1 VWERGSRG
9 KEEEQIQRTAAKV
22 DKEKVR
28 ARILEVGV
36 VPVVRASSA
45 QEARM
50 AADAVCQGGIPI
62 VEITMTVPGAV
73 EVIRELVK
81 NAHGDVLVGA
91 GTVLNAEAARRCL
104 DAGAQ
109 FLVSPGLN
117 LPMVELAKK
126 EGKLVMAGALTP
138 TEVMAA
144 WEAGADF
151 VKIFPCG
158 QVGGAKYIKAL
169 RGPFPQIPFV
179 PTGGVNLNTAGE
191 FIEAGA
197 VALGVGGELVQ
208 AEALKSGKPEV
219 IVENARKFSA
229 IVQGTRAKMKS
240 ASVAARGSH

>member
-1 VWERGSRG
+1 M
-9 KEEEQIQRTAAKV
+9 

-28 ARILEVGV
+28 ERILEIGI
-36 VPVVRASSA
+36 VPVVRAASA
-45 QEARM
+45 REARM
-50 AADAVCQGGIPI
+50 AADAVCEGGIPI

-73 EVIRELVK
+73 DVIRELAK
-81 NAHGDVLVGA
+81 NSGSQVLVGA
-91 GTVLNAEAARRCL
+91 GTVLNVEAARRCL

-117 LPMVELAKK
+117 LQTVELAKR
-126 EGKLVMAGALTP
+126 EGKLMMAGALTP

-169 RGPFPQIPFV
+169 KGPFPQVPFV
-179 PTGGVNLNTAGE
+179 PTGGVNLNSAAE

-197 VALGVGGELVQ
+197 VALGVGGECVQ
-208 AEALKSGKPEV
+208 AEALKTNKPEI
-219 IVENARKFSA
+219 IVENARKFLA
-229 IVQGTRAKMKS
+229 IVRQTRTQM
-240 ASVAARGSH
+240 ASSGIAAESCR